1 MRIRS
6 LLATTFLL
14 LLPLSRAGASEYPKM
29 GADIFDPH
37 ANGQADIDAAVA
49 KAAAENKRVLLDF
62 GANWCIWC
70 HRLHNPFETDPA
82 VAKAL
87 NDGFVVVMVD
97 VNRRNGVDR
106 NKDVIARYDPALKGV
121 PELAVLDSTGKE
133 LTIKDSGELEEGDH
147 HSPAKITA
155 FLAQWAPTPRS

>member
-6 LLATTFLL
+6 LLATTVLL
-14 LLPLSRAGASEYPKM
+14 FLPLSRAGASEYPKM

-37 ANGQADIDAAVA
+37 SSGQADIDAAVA
-49 KAAAENKRVLLDF
+49 KAAAENKRVILDF

-70 HRLHNPFETDPA
+70 HRLHNTFETDPT

-87 NDGFVVVMVD
+87 NSGFVVVMVD

-106 NKDVIARYDPALKGV
+106 NKDVIARYDPDLKGI
-121 PELAVLDSTGKE
+121 PALAVLDSTGKE

-155 FLAQWAPTPRS
+155 FLAQWAPTPRT